1 MQKSNK
7 PGLFTNRPALLALVI
22 YAIGI
27 YLGIFITISALLI
40 FGLSILLLFIGAY
53 FKFKRMSNSATILF
67 YVALAFEG
75 VLQYRLA
82 VDNFPPNH
90 VKKIA
95 EYGGKSIVSGKI
107 IEEPDIRIDKTYLTI
122 SVDSVIWRKMPI
134 ASTGKVLVKIKKTTN
149 IFSFGDKVRFEGYLF
164 APGES
169 RVPGGFDYANYL
181 SNHEIFAMMVL
192 SSEEDLSVDSI
203 SQNPFLKRPYEY
215 FINKIVNPIR
225 GTYIEGYKENLPP
238 ELSSLL
244 AGLTLGEKR
253 EIPVDIAKLFSDT
266 GTLHLMAVSG
276 SNVAIVA
283 TFFIWILARGNRG
296 VRIMVTL
303 GAVILF
309 CFLTRNEPSVV
320 RATVM
325 ASVGLIGFYR
335 RRNADALGLLGFAGL
350 IILIWRPLWLF
361 SIGFQLS
368 MAASAG
374 IIYFVPKINSLINL
388 GDSILSKIAR
398 VILAALVTTIA
409 AQIAVL
415 PVTAQ
420 YFQRL
425 PLAGLIAN
433 LPMLLL
439 ASVVT
444 VAGILFLPFILIGGM
459 ANLIYANILSWPLQ
473 IIKPLLGFFA
483 NLPFAVIDVNPPG
496 VLKIIVFYALVY
508 FLGELLFIKR
518 FSKKAA
524 ALAGISIIGIFA
536 TGIARG
542 PEGDS
547 LMFIDCGTDRAVL
560 YGSNEG
566 RHYLWYDC
574 HEADSCEQLK
584 MTLAPFLGRAG
595 INKIDTLFTN
605 NAGRIR
611 SLAKRI
617 RIGNIL
623 QYGDIK
629 YGIKSDTLSVSPYLT
644 REFILNDK
652 VNVGQI
658 QSDNNKEL
666 TTGSIFFSLKMAG
679 RKCILAGNMESAL
692 ADGAIMTSVLIE
704 LPWSVQPY
712 GIVYE
717 KLKSANPE
725 IIVFSQGYDSSI
737 SLGKRAQLTYLNER
751 TWATNFTGSFRIRFE
766 GSEIKIDHMIEPR

>member
-1 MQKSNK
+1 MQNSNK

-22 YAIGI
+22 YALGI
-27 YLGIFITISALLI
+27 YLGIFIVASALVI
-40 FGLSILLLFIGAY
+40 FGIAILLLFIGIY
-53 FKFKRMSNSATILF
+53 FSVKRKSRLATIIF
-67 YVALAFEG
+67 YIALAFGG

-82 VDNFPPNH
+82 VDNFPPSH

-95 EYGGKSIVSGKI
+95 EYGGKSGVIGKI
-107 IEEPDIRIDKTYLTI
+107 IEEPDMRTDKTYLTI
-122 SVDSVIWRKMPI
+122 GVDSLVWRKRQFP
-134 ASTGKVLVKIKKTTN
+134 SSGKVLVKISQATN
-149 IFSFGDKVRFEGYLF
+149 AFSFGDKVKFDGYLF
-164 APGES
+164 PPGEA

-181 SNHEIFAMMVL
+181 ANDEIFAMMVF
-192 SSEEDLSVDSI
+192 SSESDLEIDSVSR
-203 SQNPFLKRPYEY
+203 NPFIKRPYEY
-215 FINKIVNPIR
+215 FINNIIDPVR
-225 GTYIEGYKENLPP
+225 GIYIEGYQKNLPP

-253 EIPVDIAKLFSDT
+253 DIPTDIARLFSDT

-283 TFFIWILARGNRG
+283 AFFIWILARANRG
-296 VRIMVTL
+296 VRILITL
-303 GAVILF
+303 VAVILF
-309 CFLTRNEPSVV
+309 SFLTRNEPSVV

-350 IILIWRPLWLF
+350 MILIWRPLWLF

-374 IIYFVPKINSLINL
+374 IIYFVPKFNSLIKL
-388 GDSILSKIAR
+388 RDGVLSKIVR
-398 VILAALVTTIA
+398 VVIAALVTTIA

-425 PLAGLIAN
+425 PLVGLIAN

-439 ASVVT
+439 ASIVT

-459 ANLIYANILSWPLQ
+459 ARLIYATVLHWPLQ

-483 NLPFAVIDVNPPG
+483 NLPYAVVDVNPPG
-496 VLKIIVFYALVY
+496 VLKIILFYALIY
-508 FLGELLFIKR
+508 LLGELLFNRR
-518 FSKKAA
+518 FSKKSA
-524 ALAGISIIGIFA
+524 ALAGVTLIGIFA
-536 TGIARG
+536 VGLAHG
-542 PEGDS
+542 PDCES
-547 LMFIDCGTDRAVL
+547 LTFIDCGADRAVL
-560 YGSNEG
+560 YSTSEG
-566 RHYLWYDC
+566 HHYLWYDC
-574 HEADSCEQLK
+574 HEVDSCGQAK
-584 MTLAPFLGRAG
+584 TTLTPLLGRAG
-595 INKIDTLFTN
+595 INRIDTLFTN
-605 NAGRIR
+605 SAGRIR
-611 SLAKRI
+611 FLTNRL

-629 YGIKSDTLSVSPYLT
+629 YGNKADISSVSPYLT

-658 QSDNNKEL
+658 LSDNNKEL

-679 RKCILAGNMESAL
+679 GKCILAGNMESVL
-692 ADGAIMTSVLIE
+692 ADGAIMPARLIE
-704 LPWSVQPY
+704 MPWSVQPY

-717 KLKSANPE
+717 KLKGTIPE
-725 IIVFSQGYDSSI
+725 IIVFSQGFDRSV
-737 SLGKRAQLTYLNER
+737 SLGKRAQLTYMSER
-751 TWATNFTGSFRIRFE
+751 TWATSFAGSFRIRFE
-766 GSEIKIDHMIEPR
+766 ESDIKIDHMIEPR

>member
-27 YLGIFITISALLI
+27 YLGILISISAPLI
-40 FGLSILLLFIGAY
+40 FGLSILLLFIGVY
-53 FKFKRMSNSATILF
+53 FRVKRISKYASILF
-67 YVALAFEG
+67 YVALALGG

-95 EYGGKSIVSGKI
+95 EYGGRSTVSGKI
-107 IEEPDIRIDKTYLTI
+107 IEEPDIRINKTYLTI
-122 SVDSVIWRKMPI
+122 SVDSLIWRKRPFL
-134 ASTGKVLVKIKKTTN
+134 SSGKVLVKINKTTN
-149 IFSFGDKVRFEGYLF
+149 IFSFGDKVRFDGYLF
-164 APGES
+164 APGKA

-181 SNHEIFAMMVL
+181 ANYEIFAMMVL
-192 SSEEDLSVDSI
+192 SSEEDLSVDSV

-215 FINKIVNPIR
+215 FINKIVDPIR
-225 GTYIEGYKENLPP
+225 STYIEGYKENLSP

-244 AGLTLGEKR
+244 AGLTLGERR
-253 EIPVDIAKLFSDT
+253 EIPDDIARLFSDT

-283 TFFIWILARGNRG
+283 AFFIWILARTNRG

-303 GAVILF
+303 AAVILF
-309 CFLTRNEPSVV
+309 SFLTRNEPSVV

-374 IIYFVPKINSLINL
+374 IIYFVPKINSLIFL
-388 GDSILSKIAR
+388 GDGVFSKIAR

-425 PLAGLIAN
+425 PMAGLIAN

-444 VAGILFLPFILIGGM
+444 VAGILFLPFILIGGT
-459 ANLIYANILSWPLQ
+459 ANLIYASILRWPLQ

-483 NLPFAVIDVNPPG
+483 NLPFAVIDINPPG
-496 VLKIIVFYALVY
+496 VLKIILFYTIVY
-508 FLGELLFIKR
+508 LLGELLFIRR

-524 ALAGISIIGIFA
+524 VLAGISIIGIFA
-536 TGIARG
+536 TGLARG
-542 PEGDS
+542 PESES
-547 LMFIDCGTDRAVL
+547 LTFIDCGTDRAVL
-560 YGSNEG
+560 YSAFEG
-566 RHYLWYDC
+566 HHYLWYDC
-574 HEADSCEQLK
+574 HEAESCEQLK
-584 MTLAPFLGRAG
+584 VTLAPYLGRAG
-595 INKIDTLFTN
+595 INRIDTLFTN
-605 NAGRIR
+605 NTDRIR
-611 SLAKRI
+611 TLAKKI

-623 QYGDIK
+623 QYSDIEYRTK
-629 YGIKSDTLSVSPYLT
+629 ADTLGVSPYLT

-658 QSDNNKEL
+658 LSDNNKEL

-679 RKCILAGNMESAL
+679 GKCILAGNMESVM
-692 ADGAIMTSVLIE
+692 ADGAIMPSVLIE

-725 IIVFSQGYDSSI
+725 IVVFSQGFDGSV
-737 SLGKRAQLTYLNER
+737 SLEKRAQLTYLNER
-751 TWATNFTGSFRIRFE
+751 TWATSFAGSFRIRFE
-766 GSEIKIDHMIEPR
+766 ESDIKIDHMIEPR

>member
-40 FGLSILLLFIGAY
+40 FGLSILLLLIGAY
-53 FKFKRMSNSATILF
+53 FKVKKMSTYATILF
-67 YVALAFEG
+67 YVALAFGG

-95 EYGGKSIVSGKI
+95 ECGGRTIVSGKI

-122 SVDSVIWRKMPI
+122 GVDSLMYRKKQFP
-134 ASTGKVLVKIKKTTN
+134 SNGKVLVKIRRPTN
-149 IFSFGDKVRFEGYLF
+149 VFSFGDRVKFEGYLF
-164 APGES
+164 TPDKA

-192 SSEEDLSVDSI
+192 SSEEDFSVDSV

-215 FINKIVNPIR
+215 FINKIVDPIR
-225 GTYIEGYKENLPP
+225 GAYIEGYKENLSP

-253 EIPVDIAKLFSDT
+253 EIPADIARLFSDT

-283 TFFIWILARGNRG
+283 AFFIWILARANRG
-296 VRIMVTL
+296 IRIMVTL
-303 GAVILF
+303 VAVILF
-309 CFLTRNEPSVV
+309 SFLTRNEPSVV

-374 IIYFVPKINSLINL
+374 IVYFVPKINSLINL
-388 GDSILSKIAR
+388 GDGVFSKIIR

-425 PLAGLIAN
+425 PLVGLLAN

-444 VAGILFLPFILIGGM
+444 VAGILFLPFILIGGI
-459 ANLIYANILSWPLQ
+459 ANLIYANILKWPLL
-473 IIKPLLGFFA
+473 IIKPLLDFFA

-496 VLKIIVFYALVY
+496 ILKIILFYALIY
-508 FLGELLFIKR
+508 FLGELLFNHRISQK
-518 FSKKAA
+518 SAI
-524 ALAGISIIGIFA
+524 LAGAAIIGIFA
-536 TGIARG
+536 VGLAHG
-542 PEGDS
+542 PESDS
-547 LMFIDCGTDRAVL
+547 LVFIDCGSDRAVL
-560 YGSNEG
+560 YSAATG
-566 RHYLWYDC
+566 RQYLWYDC

-584 MTLAPFLGRAG
+584 MTLAPYLGRAG
-595 INKIDTLFTN
+595 INKIDTVFTN
-605 NAGRIR
+605 NAVRIGT
-611 SLAKRI
+611 LAKKI
-617 RIGNIL
+617 QIGNIL
-623 QYGDIK
+623 QYSDIK
-629 YGIKSDTLSVSPYLT
+629 YGTKADTVSVSPYLT

-658 QSDNNKEL
+658 LSDNNKEL
-666 TTGSIFFSLKMAG
+666 TTGGIFFSLMMAG
-679 RKCILAGNMESAL
+679 GKCILAGNMESAL
-692 ADGAIMTSVLIE
+692 ADGAITPSVLIE

-717 KLKSANPE
+717 KLKNANPE
-725 IIVFSQGYDSSI
+725 IIVFSQGFDGSV
-737 SLGKRAQLTYLNER
+737 SLGKRTQLTYLNER
-751 TWATNFTGSFRIRFE
+751 TWATSFTGSFRIRFE
-766 GSEIKIDHMIEPR
+766 ESDIKIDHMIEPR